1 MIKHKGF
8 VLEREGQ
15 VKERKGADY
24 ERGGADYERGSES
37 AQKRKEGRER
47 RGKREGRGEEGDGT
61 LHPLIKLTNEHSQ
74 KTQHSAI
81 VEQERVNHSSRTS
94 DYGHK
99 GVAQSRLSII

>member
-1 MIKHKGF
+1 MFWSGRGRLRKG
-8 VLEREGQ
+8 EGQ
-15 VKERKGADY
+15 IK
-24 ERGGADYERGSES
+24 ERGSES